1 MKLVLIRHGEPTYS
15 YVEKRGFIGRGL
27 DFAQLTDDGKNQA
40 EIVSKNPA
48 LSGAQLIVSSPY
60 TRALQTAAIISK
72 NTGLDISIEIDLRE
86 WSPDLSQTNDT
97 KDFYKNSLNEF
108 IFHNGKRAFGC
119 RYEWETAKE
128 LGTRA
133 YDCLKKY
140 LEYDKIIV
148 VAHAM
153 LIRQFG
159 YDKSDF
165 PYCGIHQ
172 IDFDENSIWN
182 GFNASLIPR

>member
-1 MKLVLIRHGEPTYS
+1 MKLVMIRHGEPTYAN
-15 YVEKRGFIGRGL
+15 VEKRGFIGAGV
-27 DFAQLTDDGKNQA
+27 DFAELTAEGRKQA
-40 EIVSKNPA
+40 YEVSKDPT

-72 NTGLDISIEIDLRE
+72 NTGLDISIEVDLRE

-97 KDFYKNSLNEF
+97 KEFYKSSLNEF

-119 RYEWETAKE
+119 RYEWETAKD

-133 YDCLKKY
+133 YSCLKKY

-159 YDKSDF
+159 YDKSNF

-172 IDFDENSIWN
+172 IDFDENSIWS